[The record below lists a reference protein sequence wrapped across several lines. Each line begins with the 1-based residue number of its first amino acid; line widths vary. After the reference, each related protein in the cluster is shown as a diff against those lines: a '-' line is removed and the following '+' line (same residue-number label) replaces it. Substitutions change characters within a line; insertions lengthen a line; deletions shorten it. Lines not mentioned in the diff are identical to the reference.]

1 MIDPVLYEKMAV
13 LAVRR
18 GVNVQKGQI
27 LVIRSGVENY
37 EFVRK
42 LVEEGYKAGAARVEI
57 DWRDEENTKNNYA
70 YQSLETLADVPD
82 WIHDREKWRQEHHA
96 CYLSIESE
104 APGGM
109 KDVSPEKIH
118 AYQNAYTEKM
128 DDLEHYTM
136 ANEGQWSII
145 GLPSVKWAKA
155 VFPDLSDEEAFEKLG
170 NAIFSTSR
178 VTVDTD
184 PLDNWAKHDAE
195 LIEHAR
201 KMTDYHFEAIHFT
214 NSLGTDLTVGLVKNH
229 IWVGGGDTTPEGVYF
244 DPNIPTEEVF
254 CMPHKDKVN
263 GIVYASRPLS
273 YNGKL
278 IENFWFRFK
287 DGKVVEHGAEKE
299 EDVLTQL
306 LNFDEGSRHLGEVA
320 LVPYDSPISKSGIL
334 FFNTLYDENAA
345 CHLALGASYP
355 ENLEGGVTMSREE
368 LSRHGAN
375 SSRQHED
382 FMFGTADLNAD
393 GITADGQTI
402 PVFRNGSFVI

>member
-1 MIDPVLYEKMAV
+1 MDPVLYEKMAV

-27 LVIRSGVENY
+27 LVIRSSVENY
-37 EFVRK
+37 EFVRM
-42 LVEEGYKAGAARVEI
+42 LVKEAYEAGAGRVEI
-57 DWRDEENTKNNYA
+57 DWRDEENTKEGYL
-70 YQSLETLADVPD
+70 YQSEETLADIPD
-82 WIHDREKWRQEHHA
+82 WMHDREKWRHDHHA

-109 KDVSPEKIH
+109 KDIDPKKIH

-128 DDLEHYTM
+128 DDLDHYLM

-145 GLPSVKWAKA
+145 GLPSVEWAEK
-155 VFPDLSDEEAFEKLG
+155 VFPELDSNEAYEKLG
-170 NAIFSTSR
+170 NAIFAASR
-178 VTVDTD
+178 VSVDTD
-184 PLDNWAKHDAE
+184 PLENWEKHDSV
-195 LIEHAR
+195 LIEHAK
-201 KMTDYHFEAIHFT
+201 KMTDFNFDSVHFT

-254 CMPHKDKVN
+254 CMPDKDNVN

-273 YNGKL
+273 YNGKV
-278 IENFWFRFK
+278 IENFWFRFEN
-287 DGKVVEHGAEKE
+287 GRVVDFGAEKE
-299 EDVLTQL
+299 QEALQQL
-306 LNFDEGSRHLGEVA
+306 LDFDEGSRHLGEVA

-355 ENLEGGVTMSREE
+355 ENLQGGVNMSREE
-368 LSRHGAN
+368 LKEHGAN

-393 GITADGQTI
+393 GLTSDGKTI